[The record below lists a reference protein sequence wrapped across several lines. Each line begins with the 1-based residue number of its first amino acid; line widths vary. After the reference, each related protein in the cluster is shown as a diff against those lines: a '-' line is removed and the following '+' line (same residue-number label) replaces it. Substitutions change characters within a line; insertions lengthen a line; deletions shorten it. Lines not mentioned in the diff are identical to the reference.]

1 MLRKIKKKKYIVALL
16 AVVIA
21 LVIIIHPMF
30 AAAYPST
37 WDRYTN
43 SSEGSINLD
52 IYNGT
57 KKIMDTYDTVT
68 DIVPGSGEEP
78 HGPENQGYPY
88 TTWNI
93 KDGKISKWYK
103 SGYGPFL
110 DYAGRLSESS
120 METAASEFNRDN
132 DTYDNADYAYIA
144 STKEDLADAKS
155 VAIKHYTDHNLVPL
169 LINKN
174 TSNLSSTVI
183 RALDR
188 NQVKNAIVVGGGQR
202 LDSMF
207 GIGDSYNILRIG
219 GAERNKTYDYLSTC
233 EENASEL
240 YNIADMPEVDENGI
254 VCDIK
259 DKRYFSNSDLDNIDT
274 SLKSNNFNDA
284 AKIILDKVQEI
295 GQESNIS
302 SGQYSVIIG
311 GKNSD
316 SDVNPRFL
324 IVYYLYNTGGYPYGV
339 YQYIGPNYRY
349 DNDSGS
355 GGGHIGNPPTAI
367 IDAPDEVIAGERVR
381 IDGSDSFA
389 YGEGDGHDGA
399 DDDLIPD
406 DEERDIEDYRWTAD
420 PEQYIHSASYDDSV
434 SSFRAWFGWTN
445 EMREQGI
452 QEYEVNINL
461 RVTDDMGADD
471 QTDHEIT
478 VRPPIPTAALNVT
491 GTFKENRK
499 ITIDASGS
507 ECTEEYPITSYVWSI
522 TPIRDGDANN
532 IKYSGELNGSVTK
545 DILIKKAG
553 TYRVT
558 ITVYNSVGY
567 AATTYQDIVVQPDLP
582 PVADCTG
589 VDKELR
595 DPNNA
600 DYATFVLND
609 TSYSPDNDI
618 ISKRIWLYAYDSDND
633 GNYDDETWYVY
644 QNGAWS
650 AYGTYSSVVSM
661 NIDTINDGNVTKVQL
676 KTKNVGKYRF
686 GQIVRESF
694 GQPTIPEFITKDDY
708 RIDEPPF

>member
-1 MLRKIKKKKYIVALL
+1 MLMKIKKKKYIVALL
-16 AVVIA
+16 AAVIA

-68 DIVPGSGEEP
+68 DIVPGSGEP

-110 DYAGRLSESS
+110 DYAGRLTESS
-120 METAASEFNRDN
+120 METVAAQFNKDN
-132 DTYDNADYAYIA
+132 NTYDNADYAYIA
-144 STKEDLADAKS
+144 STQEDLADAKS
-155 VAIKHYTDHNLVPL
+155 VVIEHYTDLDLVPL

-233 EENASEL
+233 EENASDL
-240 YNIADMPEVDENGI
+240 YNIADMPQVDENGI

-259 DKRYFSNSDLDNIDT
+259 DKSIAPGIVSDINTALEDNH
-274 SLKSNNFNDA
+274 FNKA
-284 AKIILDKVQEI
+284 AKIILEDIWKI
-295 GQESNIS
+295 GDESNIA
-302 SGQYSVIIG
+302 SGEYSVIIG

-316 SDVNPRFL
+316 SDTNSRFL

-339 YQYIGPNYRY
+339 YQYIGPDYDY
-349 DNDSGS
+349 DNDPGS
-355 GGGHIGNPPTAI
+355 GGHVGNPPTAI
-367 IDAPDEVIAGERVR
+367 IDAPDEVVAGERVR

-389 YGEGDGHDGA
+389 YGEGDGHDG
-399 DDDLIPD
+399 DPDDLIPD
-406 DEERDIEDYRWTAD
+406 DEERDIEEYRWEAD
-420 PEQYIHSASYDDSV
+420 PEQYIHSASYDDNV

-478 VRPPIPTAALNVT
+478 VRPPIPTAALNIT

-522 TPIRDGDANN
+522 TPIRDGDANSV
-532 IKYSGELNGSVTK
+532 KYSGELNGSVAK

-567 AATTYQDIVVQPDLP
+567 TATTYQDIVVQQDLP
-582 PVADCTG
+582 PVAAVNF
-589 VDKELR
+589 VDHIMR
-595 DPNNA
+595 DPNDSN
-600 DYATFVLND
+600 YGTFTLND
-609 TSYSPDNDI
+609 ASYSPDDDI
-618 ISKRIWLYAYDSDND
+618 VTKRVWIYSYDSNNNGSFDDEIYYVFNND
-633 GNYDDETWYVY
+633 SWKQLGNY
-644 QNGAWS
+644 S
-650 AYGTYSSVVSM
+650 ALQS
-661 NIDTINDGNVTKVQL
+661 IDIDSINDGNKTQVIL
-676 KTKNVGKYRF
+676 KSKNVGDYFFEIIAK
-686 GQIVRESF
+686 ESF
-694 GQPTIPEFITKDDY
+694 GQPTIEEFITTADY
-708 RIDEPPF
+708 RTTIGK